1 VNPDTKTRAFAGLAA
16 LVSGVMLIGTSG
28 LTFAFGWVLWAAGL
42 AAVLT
47 AIPSGGDD
55 RRRPNA
61 VTSLRSRSA
70 LPSGR

>member
-1 VNPDTKTRAFAGLAA
+1 MNTDTKTRAFAGLAA

-28 LTFAFGWVLWAAGL
+28 LTFGLGWVLWAAGL

-55 RRRPNA
+55 HRRPHA
-61 VTSLRSRSA
+61 VPSFRSRA
-70 LPSGR
+70 LLGC

>member
-28 LTFAFGWVLWAAGL
+28 LTFALGWVLWAAGL

-47 AIPSGGDD
+47 SGGDD
-55 RRRPNA
+55 RRHPKA
-61 VTSLRSRSA
+61 VTSLRSRS
-70 LPSGR
+70 LPRGAYAA